1 MQLAYCL
8 CAAGLYRAES
18 VERRQNTTFIIARSF
33 VFKQIVMEGRIRMK
47 IIPIHRSFAVGW
59 LPELIV

>member
-1 MQLAYCL
+1 MYCL
-8 CAAGLYRAES
+8 CAAGLYRVES
-18 VERRQNTTFIIARSF
+18 VERTSRQNTTFIIDRSF